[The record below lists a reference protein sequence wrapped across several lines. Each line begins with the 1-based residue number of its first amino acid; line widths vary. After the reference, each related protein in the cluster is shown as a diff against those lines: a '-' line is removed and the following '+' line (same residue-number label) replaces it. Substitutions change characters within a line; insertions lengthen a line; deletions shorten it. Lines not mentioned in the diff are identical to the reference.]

1 MGLTCLLDRLD
12 KKRLVLRFALA
23 LVALMAGFSKME
35 QAQFSLLVLAHRST
49 LYKLRGM
56 VERDVDWMLL
66 IALRLPVIR
75 AWKKKSTFNIELDTC
90 RLSNPLTTGELRAEV
105 KD

>member
-1 MGLTCLLDRLD
+1 
-12 KKRLVLRFALA
+12 LA
-23 LVALMAGFSKME
+23 LVALMPGFSKMK
-35 QAQFSLLVLAHRST
+35 QAQLSLLVLAHRGS